1 MALKH
6 VSAVQTAIDKLTKEQ
21 ALRAIGLIFNE
32 KGVKDILGYYTIGS
46 LSDESSPEEIA
57 ECKGYVKN
65 MKLAVKLTK

>member
-1 MALKH
+1 MANH

-46 LSDESSPEEIA
+46 MMDEQDPEEKA
-57 ECKGYVKN
+57 ELQGYLKN
-65 MKLAVKLTK
+65 MRLAVKLTK